1 MVANFSCDTML
12 TKESVST
19 APSIDAS
26 WYFGWMLIWQD
37 CEHFNFLILAF
48 CIYDQWLTFIPTS
61 KVKIAA
67 KKKSLESIPNTL
79 DLVRSNSNFIYSNTI
94 TEKKVYLWKSNQL
107 SQGNSSSHCL
117 RQQGLL
123 MLKIQRKPETI
134 VNVFVRKKRKYPIFR
149 CILLIGP
156 KLGPEAYA
164 SSKLCEFILHQ
175 ILPNGS
181 GWAISHLINMIFLSG
196 EKKMIMNILI
206 CIWDM
211 RQELLQYYQDDQ
223 HDEVVEEFLGDNPM
237 NQLPDAEKQNRINF

>member
-1 MVANFSCDTML
+1 
-12 TKESVST
+12 
-19 APSIDAS
+19 
-26 WYFGWMLIWQD
+26 MLIWQD
-37 CEHFNFLILAF
+37 CEHFNFLVLVF
-48 CIYDQWLTFIPTS
+48 CKYDQWLTFIPTS

-79 DLVRSNSNFIYSNTI
+79 NLVRSNSNFIYSNTI

-196 EKKMIMNILI
+196 QREDDNEYINLYLRFAWRAFAILPGWPAWWS
-206 CIWDM
+206 CRRVSWW
-211 RQELLQYYQDDQ
+211 QSNESASGCWKT
-223 HDEVVEEFLGDNPM
+223 E
-237 NQLPDAEKQNRINF
+237 PD